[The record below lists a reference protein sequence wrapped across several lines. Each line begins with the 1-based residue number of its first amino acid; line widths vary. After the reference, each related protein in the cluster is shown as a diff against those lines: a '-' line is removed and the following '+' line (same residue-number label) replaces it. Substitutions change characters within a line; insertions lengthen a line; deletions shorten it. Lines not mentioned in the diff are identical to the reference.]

1 MQIVHIHNGS
11 IYLPAMR
18 LLLKSIANSVSV
30 CTLQQSLA
38 LSYISH
44 QTPSALYSLAM
55 PKCANSSCGR
65 EMLIPPPSQS
75 LLFADLTYVNAI
87 VRRKVPRCKWCD
99 FVKMNERCKDAENMV
114 PDGTHTM
121 KSFQQ
126 KNQLV
131 YEVVRAKYVHGQ
143 ISYPLQ
149 DVTAARLK
157 LYKIFETAL
166 DDFLGIWGDMDLGMY
181 STQQN

>member
-1 MQIVHIHNGS
+1 
-11 IYLPAMR
+11 
-18 LLLKSIANSVSV
+18 
-30 CTLQQSLA
+30 
-38 LSYISH
+38 
-44 QTPSALYSLAM
+44 
-55 PKCANSSCGR
+55 
-65 EMLIPPPSQS
+65 
-75 LLFADLTYVNAI
+75 
-87 VRRKVPRCKWCD
+87 
-99 FVKMNERCKDAENMV
+99 MV